1 MILLQIDPHLP
12 LGIQFLL
19 AIGAG
24 VVLQRLVDGYNE
36 RKRKKMETK
45 LEEEHDGL
53 TELKAEVK
61 LLRLEVQ
68 RYREDYL
75 ALNTAVRTTLILIE
89 KTHPEIHEA
98 LQGVLDRLH
107 HSSTV
112 HEDA

>member
-1 MILLQIDPHLP
+1 MMPDGPIPQLP
-12 LGIQFLL
+12 IFIQFLL

-24 VVLQRLVDGYNE
+24 AVLQRIVDGYNE
-36 RKRKKMETK
+36 RRKAKMEARI
-45 LEEEHDGL
+45 EDEHEDL
-53 TELKAEVK
+53 KELKAEVR
-61 LLRLEVQ
+61 LLRDEVK

-98 LQGVLDRLH
+98 LRGVLDRLH
-107 HSSTV
+107 HSTTR